1 MSTQFIELGPD
12 SETDLFWWLLF
23 GVFTGGF
30 LLGVKATLVYL
41 RLCGWWTK
49 KFQSHQSRTTLRL
62 RPGWESIV
70 VRALRFIRKR
80 RKIALAFNNY
90 RSKPKHDGKQYTHN
104 RRGVEICLRWN
115 EGKCGVDKPQSK
127 CSAKPPRSHQCSKCL
142 GPHQARSCPK

>member
-90 RSKPKHDGKQYTHN
+90 RTKPLRHSPESSFKDRPSQGWLHRSTGSSA
-104 RRGVEICLRWN
+104 GVPPLQ
-115 EGKCGVDKPQSK
+115 EGPVFRHGSD
-127 CSAKPPRSHQCSKCL
+127 
-142 GPHQARSCPK
+142 